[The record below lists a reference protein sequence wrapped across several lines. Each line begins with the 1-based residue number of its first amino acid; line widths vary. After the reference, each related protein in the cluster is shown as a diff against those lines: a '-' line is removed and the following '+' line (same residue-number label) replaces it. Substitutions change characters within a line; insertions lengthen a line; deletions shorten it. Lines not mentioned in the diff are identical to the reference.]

1 MRVRVCV
8 RERKRDR
15 ERKRE
20 RERAK
25 VRHDIYWENSFYC
38 TLEYGDIKEKA
49 AVRITES
56 EIPFPGKIRASIF
69 LFQCFCCFV
78 RTVSVKFRYFKFFNL
93 SEKSEK

>member
-38 TLEYGDIKEKA
+38 TLEYGDIK
-49 AVRITES
+49 
-56 EIPFPGKIRASIF
+56 GKGGCA
-69 LFQCFCCFV
+69 
-78 RTVSVKFRYFKFFNL
+78 NN
-93 SEKSEK
+93 